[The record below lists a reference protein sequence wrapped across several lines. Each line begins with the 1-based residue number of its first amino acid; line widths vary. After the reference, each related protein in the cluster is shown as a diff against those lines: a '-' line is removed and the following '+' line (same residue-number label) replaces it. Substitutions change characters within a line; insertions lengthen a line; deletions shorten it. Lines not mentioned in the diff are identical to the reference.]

1 MKHIAVV
8 EDEALM
14 REELADMLRR
24 AGYAVTEVTDFAD
37 VTGQLLAL
45 APDLVLLDLNL
56 PEVSGFQICRDLKR
70 RSALPVLVL
79 TSRDQLRDEVH
90 ALELGADEY
99 LTKPY
104 RKERLLARIGN
115 VLKRYEG
122 RPNLLEGADFLLDRQ
137 TYTLYIHNQ
146 SVVLPPNQGK
156 LLETLLAHGGQ
167 TATKDELSRALW
179 GTTEFIDENALQVN
193 LTRLKKTMASLGMC
207 QQLVSVRGVG
217 YRRMKRNGSYLRQY
231 LPWLGL
237 LLGVDALAALLL
249 WLADARAIA
258 AMSAVIVLATVFL
271 FGGVCAVLCARSK
284 KRERAFT
291 AFLTAP
297 DAAHEQA
304 LCRLLSENET
314 QSVHLLGETLRAQ
327 QQAIAQLQAQMD
339 DYENYVE
346 LWAHEVKTPLA
357 LLTLVLDNRRDT
369 LPETVGFKLDY
380 VRNRMQAFI
389 DQMLYYARLRGAR
402 RDYRFE
408 RLTLRGCIG
417 EVLDDYRPL
426 LEEKG
431 FRVEIRPTDETVF
444 ADRRGLCF
452 LLGQVVSNSVKYA
465 LEKPVL
471 SFSLESKD
479 TATVLSIRDNG
490 PGVRA
495 CDLPYVFE
503 KGFTGDSGHE
513 KNKATGMGLYL
524 AREVAKDL
532 GLTLTAA
539 SDWGAGFEVRV
550 TFPVVEE

>member
-1 MKHIAVV
+1 
-8 EDEALM
+8 
-14 REELADMLRR
+14 
-24 AGYAVTEVTDFAD
+24 
-37 VTGQLLAL
+37 
-45 APDLVLLDLNL
+45 
-56 PEVSGFQICRDLKR
+56 
-70 RSALPVLVL
+70 
-79 TSRDQLRDEVH
+79 
-90 ALELGADEY
+90 
-99 LTKPY
+99 
-104 RKERLLARIGN
+104 
-115 VLKRYEG
+115 
-122 RPNLLEGADFLLDRQ
+122 
-137 TYTLYIHNQ
+137 
-146 SVVLPPNQGK
+146 
-156 LLETLLAHGGQ
+156 
-167 TATKDELSRALW
+167 
-179 GTTEFIDENALQVN
+179 
-193 LTRLKKTMASLGMC
+193 
-207 QQLVSVRGVG
+207 
-217 YRRMKRNGSYLRQY
+217 MKRNGSYLRQY

-284 KRERAFT
+284 KREWAFT

-304 LCRLLSENET
+304 LCRLLSANEA

-369 LPETVGFKLDY
+369 LPEAVGFKLDY

-408 RLTLRGCIG
+408 RLTLRGCID

-452 LLGQVVSNSVKYA
+452 LL
-465 LEKPVL
+465 
-471 SFSLESKD
+471 SL
-479 TATVLSIRDNG
+479 I
-490 PGVRA
+490 
-495 CDLPYVFE
+495 
-503 KGFTGDSGHE
+503 HI
-513 KNKATGMGLYL
+513 
-524 AREVAKDL
+524 
-532 GLTLTAA
+532 
-539 SDWGAGFEVRV
+539 
-550 TFPVVEE
+550 

>member
-1 MKHIAVV
+1 
-8 EDEALM
+8 
-14 REELADMLRR
+14 
-24 AGYAVTEVTDFAD
+24 
-37 VTGQLLAL
+37 
-45 APDLVLLDLNL
+45 
-56 PEVSGFQICRDLKR
+56 
-70 RSALPVLVL
+70 
-79 TSRDQLRDEVH
+79 
-90 ALELGADEY
+90 
-99 LTKPY
+99 
-104 RKERLLARIGN
+104 
-115 VLKRYEG
+115 
-122 RPNLLEGADFLLDRQ
+122 
-137 TYTLYIHNQ
+137 
-146 SVVLPPNQGK
+146 
-156 LLETLLAHGGQ
+156 
-167 TATKDELSRALW
+167 
-179 GTTEFIDENALQVN
+179 
-193 LTRLKKTMASLGMC
+193 
-207 QQLVSVRGVG
+207 
-217 YRRMKRNGSYLRQY
+217 MKRNGSHLRQY

-237 LLGVDALAALLL
+237 LLGVDALAVLLL
-249 WLADARAIA
+249 WLADARAFA
-258 AMSAVIVLATVFL
+258 AMAAVIVLATVFL
-271 FGGVCAVLCARSK
+271 FAGVCAVLCARSK
-284 KRERAFT
+284 RREQSFT
-291 AFLTAP
+291 AFLTTP

-304 LCRLLSENET
+304 LCRLLSPAE
-314 QSVHLLGETLRAQ
+314 SRSAHLLGETLRAQ
-327 QQAIAQLQAQMD
+327 QQTIAQLQAQMD

-369 LPETVGFKLDY
+369 LPEAVGFKLDY
-380 VRNRMQAFI
+380 VRNRVQAFI

-408 RLTLRGCIG
+408 RLTLRGCID

-431 FRVEIRPTDETVF
+431 FRVELRPTDETVF
-444 ADRRGLCF
+444 TDRRGLCF

-465 LEKPVL
+465 LDAPVL
-471 SFSLESKD
+471 TFSLENGG

-490 PGVRA
+490 PGVRV

>member
-1 MKHIAVV
+1 
-8 EDEALM
+8 
-14 REELADMLRR
+14 
-24 AGYAVTEVTDFAD
+24 
-37 VTGQLLAL
+37 
-45 APDLVLLDLNL
+45 
-56 PEVSGFQICRDLKR
+56 
-70 RSALPVLVL
+70 
-79 TSRDQLRDEVH
+79 
-90 ALELGADEY
+90 
-99 LTKPY
+99 
-104 RKERLLARIGN
+104 
-115 VLKRYEG
+115 
-122 RPNLLEGADFLLDRQ
+122 
-137 TYTLYIHNQ
+137 
-146 SVVLPPNQGK
+146 
-156 LLETLLAHGGQ
+156 
-167 TATKDELSRALW
+167 
-179 GTTEFIDENALQVN
+179 
-193 LTRLKKTMASLGMC
+193 
-207 QQLVSVRGVG
+207 
-217 YRRMKRNGSYLRQY
+217 MKRNGSHLRQY

-237 LLGVDALAALLL
+237 LLGVDALAVLLL
-249 WLADARAIA
+249 WLADARAFA
-258 AMSAVIVLATVFL
+258 AMTAVIVLATVFL
-271 FGGVCAVLCARSK
+271 FAGVCAVLCARSK
-284 KRERAFT
+284 RRGQAFT
-291 AFLTAP
+291 AFLTSP

-304 LCRLLSENET
+304 LCRLLAPAESR
-314 QSVHLLGETLRAQ
+314 SAHLLGETLRAQ
-327 QQAIAQLQAQMD
+327 QQTIAQLQAQMD

-369 LPETVGFKLDY
+369 LPEAVGFKLDY

-408 RLTLRGCIG
+408 RLTLRGCID

-431 FRVEIRPTDETVF
+431 FRVEIRLADETVF

-471 SFSLESKD
+471 TFSLESGD
-479 TATVLSIRDNG
+479 AATVLSVRDNG

>member
-1 MKHIAVV
+1 
-8 EDEALM
+8 
-14 REELADMLRR
+14 
-24 AGYAVTEVTDFAD
+24 
-37 VTGQLLAL
+37 
-45 APDLVLLDLNL
+45 
-56 PEVSGFQICRDLKR
+56 
-70 RSALPVLVL
+70 
-79 TSRDQLRDEVH
+79 
-90 ALELGADEY
+90 
-99 LTKPY
+99 
-104 RKERLLARIGN
+104 
-115 VLKRYEG
+115 
-122 RPNLLEGADFLLDRQ
+122 
-137 TYTLYIHNQ
+137 
-146 SVVLPPNQGK
+146 
-156 LLETLLAHGGQ
+156 
-167 TATKDELSRALW
+167 
-179 GTTEFIDENALQVN
+179 
-193 LTRLKKTMASLGMC
+193 
-207 QQLVSVRGVG
+207 
-217 YRRMKRNGSYLRQY
+217 MKRNGSYLRQY

-249 WLADARAIA
+249 WLADARAFA
-258 AMSAVIVLATVFL
+258 AMAAVIVLVTVFL
-271 FGGVCAVLCARSK
+271 FAGVCAVLCARSK
-284 KRERAFT
+284 RREQAFT
-291 AFLTAP
+291 AFLATP

-304 LCRLLSENET
+304 LCRLLSPAES

-327 QQAIAQLQAQMD
+327 QQAIAQLQTQMD

-369 LPETVGFKLDY
+369 LPEAVGFKLDY

-389 DQMLYYARLRGAR
+389 DQMLFYARLRGAR

-408 RLTLRGCIG
+408 RLALRSCID

-426 LEEKG
+426 LEEKH
-431 FRVEIRPTDETVF
+431 FRVELRLADETVF
-444 ADRRGLCF
+444 SDRRGLCF

-471 SFSLESKD
+471 TFSMESGD
-479 TATVLSIRDNG
+479 TAAVLTVRDNG

-539 SDWGAGFEVRV
+539 SDWGAGFAVRV
-550 TFPVVEE
+550 SFPVVEE

>member
-1 MKHIAVV
+1 
-8 EDEALM
+8 
-14 REELADMLRR
+14 
-24 AGYAVTEVTDFAD
+24 
-37 VTGQLLAL
+37 
-45 APDLVLLDLNL
+45 
-56 PEVSGFQICRDLKR
+56 
-70 RSALPVLVL
+70 
-79 TSRDQLRDEVH
+79 
-90 ALELGADEY
+90 
-99 LTKPY
+99 
-104 RKERLLARIGN
+104 
-115 VLKRYEG
+115 
-122 RPNLLEGADFLLDRQ
+122 
-137 TYTLYIHNQ
+137 
-146 SVVLPPNQGK
+146 
-156 LLETLLAHGGQ
+156 
-167 TATKDELSRALW
+167 
-179 GTTEFIDENALQVN
+179 
-193 LTRLKKTMASLGMC
+193 
-207 QQLVSVRGVG
+207 
-217 YRRMKRNGSYLRQY
+217 MKRNGSYLRQY

-249 WLADARAIA
+249 WLVDARAFA
-258 AMSAVIVLATVFL
+258 AMTAVIVLATVFL
-271 FGGVCAVLCARSK
+271 FAGVCAVLCARSK

-297 DAAHEQA
+297 DAAHERA
-304 LCRLLSENET
+304 LCRLLSANEA

-339 DYENYVE
+339 DYENYVG

-369 LPETVGFKLDY
+369 LPEAVGFKLDY

-408 RLTLRGCIG
+408 RLTLRGCID

-503 KGFTGDSGHE
+503 KGFTGDSSHE

-539 SDWGAGFEVRV
+539 SGWGAGFEIRV
-550 TFPVVEE
+550 TFPVVEK

>member
-1 MKHIAVV
+1 
-8 EDEALM
+8 
-14 REELADMLRR
+14 
-24 AGYAVTEVTDFAD
+24 
-37 VTGQLLAL
+37 
-45 APDLVLLDLNL
+45 
-56 PEVSGFQICRDLKR
+56 
-70 RSALPVLVL
+70 
-79 TSRDQLRDEVH
+79 
-90 ALELGADEY
+90 
-99 LTKPY
+99 
-104 RKERLLARIGN
+104 
-115 VLKRYEG
+115 
-122 RPNLLEGADFLLDRQ
+122 
-137 TYTLYIHNQ
+137 
-146 SVVLPPNQGK
+146 
-156 LLETLLAHGGQ
+156 
-167 TATKDELSRALW
+167 
-179 GTTEFIDENALQVN
+179 
-193 LTRLKKTMASLGMC
+193 
-207 QQLVSVRGVG
+207 
-217 YRRMKRNGSYLRQY
+217 MKRNGSYLRQY

-297 DAAHEQA
+297 DAAHEQV
-304 LCRLLSENET
+304 LCRLLSENEA

-369 LPETVGFKLDY
+369 LPEAVGFKLDY

-408 RLTLRGCIG
+408 RLTLRGCID

-471 SFSLESKD
+471 TFSLESND
-479 TATVLSIRDNG
+479 TAIVLSIRDNG

-539 SDWGAGFEVRV
+539 SDWGAGFEIRV
-550 TFPVVEE
+550 TFPVVKE

>member
-1 MKHIAVV
+1 
-8 EDEALM
+8 
-14 REELADMLRR
+14 
-24 AGYAVTEVTDFAD
+24 
-37 VTGQLLAL
+37 
-45 APDLVLLDLNL
+45 
-56 PEVSGFQICRDLKR
+56 
-70 RSALPVLVL
+70 
-79 TSRDQLRDEVH
+79 
-90 ALELGADEY
+90 
-99 LTKPY
+99 
-104 RKERLLARIGN
+104 
-115 VLKRYEG
+115 
-122 RPNLLEGADFLLDRQ
+122 
-137 TYTLYIHNQ
+137 
-146 SVVLPPNQGK
+146 
-156 LLETLLAHGGQ
+156 
-167 TATKDELSRALW
+167 
-179 GTTEFIDENALQVN
+179 
-193 LTRLKKTMASLGMC
+193 
-207 QQLVSVRGVG
+207 
-217 YRRMKRNGSYLRQY
+217 MKRNGSYLRQY

-291 AFLTAP
+291 VFLTAP

-304 LCRLLSENET
+304 LCRLLSENEA

-369 LPETVGFKLDY
+369 LPEAVGFKLDY

-431 FRVEIRPTDETVF
+431 FLVEIRPTDETVF

-471 SFSLESKD
+471 TFSLESND
-479 TATVLSIRDNG
+479 TAIVLSIRDNG

-539 SDWGAGFEVRV
+539 SDWGAGFEIRV